1 MEHGCFICSGMLS
14 LITVTR
20 ERIAHPAKW
29 EDCRSGDSC
38 SGERPDERVWD
49 FYREYAGA
57 LSEADCEQ
65 LHCVVYKSQ
74 TQRKAELFEAGLD
87 GVE

>member
-38 SGERPDERVWD
+38 FGERPDERVWG

>member
-1 MEHGCFICSGMLS
+1 MTI
-14 LITVTR
+14 TR
-20 ERIAHPAKW
+20 ERLAHPAKW
-29 EDCRSGDSC
+29 EDCRCGNSRFGQRSNK
-38 SGERPDERVWD
+38 RVWD
-49 FYREYAGA
+49 IYREYAGA